1 MLQIAQWNAFWGP
14 SGSLMR
20 SKGPPQALRRPDSVE
35 NTNSSVLHGEYLH
48 FTVTKHSIL
57 HLISPPCGPKISSRT
72 AFESSLRLPVSIGA
86 FVKTI
91 ANVGPNAHCQPLA
104 HSMRPNLP
112 NISRFQ
118 SIAVV
123 QPRARGL
130 CEHFLVSERLL
141 GLPPSWAGPGK
152 GRGIGGWRPNI
163 NKNLRHQA

>member
-1 MLQIAQWNAFWGP
+1 MQPNAFWAPRGP
-14 SGSLMR
+14 LVR
-20 SKGPPQALRRPDSVE
+20 SKGPSQALRRPNSTD
-35 NTNSSVLHGEYLH
+35 NTKSSVLHWEYLH

-57 HLISPPCGPKISSRT
+57 HLISSPCGPKISSRT
-72 AFESSLRLPVSIGA
+72 AFESSLRFPVFIGA

-91 ANVGPNAHCQPLA
+91 ANDGPNAQCQPLA

-130 CEHFLVSERLL
+130 YEHFLVSERLL
-141 GLPPSWAGPGK
+141 GLPPSCSGTVKLLAIEPC
-152 GRGIGGWRPNI
+152 RPNI
-163 NKNLRHQA
+163 NNNLRHQA

>member
-1 MLQIAQWNAFWGP
+1 
-14 SGSLMR
+14 MR
-20 SKGPPQALRRPDSVE
+20 SKGTPQALRRPNSTE
-35 NTNSSVLHGEYLH
+35 NTKSSVLHWEYLH

-57 HLISPPCGPKISSRT
+57 HLVSSPCGPKISSRT

-91 ANVGPNAHCQPLA
+91 ANDGPNAQCQPLA

-123 QPRARGL
+123 QPRAKGL
-130 CEHFLVSERLL
+130 YDHFSVSERL
-141 GLPPSWAGPGK
+141 G
-152 GRGIGGWRPNI
+152 GIVCQPQTMELSVF
-163 NKNLRHQA
+163 LRENQWLALRSGQR